1 MSNNIS
7 IIAFMLR
14 LFIYAISIYAIREL
28 ELHIFRGVAIAM
40 GGEPPRA
47 PGWGGANEA
56 NN

>member
-1 MSNNIS
+1 MTPQS
-7 IIAFMLR
+7 IEVR
-14 LFIYAISIYAIREL
+14 DT
-28 ELHIFRGVAIAM
+28 RGVARGGGVAGG